1 MKKRPSGR
9 TKRRVADLDARA
21 RDADAPVQVPDDPVR
36 LADERDHCARRRLVA
51 PWSHVVAGA
60 DHPPWPR
67 HFVDTLRAS
76 LLQLKEKSVIRF
88 GC

>member
-9 TKRRVADLDARA
+9 SKRRVADLDALGQ
-21 RDADAPVQVPDDPVR
+21 DPDDPVR
-36 LADERDHCARRRLVA
+36 LADEGDHCAKRRLVA

-76 LLQLKEKSVIRF
+76 LLQLK
-88 GC
+88 